1 METTVKRELKLFR
14 IYDKVKKEYTQ
25 AGTHLQ
31 AKRFWDNKH
40 KAKQHREFLEKSHMG
55 SKEIAQYMKHK
66 RALAMSRVRRITT
79 GRSAEE
85 AAKKCWNRRYEI
97 RRAKDNQLGE
107 T

>member
-25 AGTHLQ
+25 DGTHLQ
-31 AKRFWDNKH
+31 AKRFWASKH
-40 KAKQHREFLEKSHMG
+40 KAKQHREFLEKSHLS
-55 SKEIAQYMKHK
+55 SKEIAEYMKYK

-79 GRSAEE
+79 GRSAQE
-85 AAKKCWNRRYEI
+85 AAKKCWPRRYEI
-97 RRAKDNQLGE
+97 RRAKDHQLGE

>member
-1 METTVKRELKLFR
+1 MEITVKRELKLFR

-31 AKRFWDNKH
+31 AKRFWASKH
-40 KAKQHREFLEKSHMG
+40 KAKEHREFLEKSHLN
-55 SKEIAQYMKHK
+55 SKEIAEYMKYKH
-66 RALAMSRVRRITT
+66 ALSLNRIRGIT
-79 GRSAEE
+79 GRQGEE

-97 RRAKDNQLGE
+97 RRAKEHQLGE